1 MSKALEENK
10 LAVLL
15 KRLLRE
21 FNSYWK
27 LMSRDDDSDK
37 NKNNL
42 PPLLQ
47 FQFF

>member
-27 LMSRDDDSDK
+27 LMSGDDDSDK

-42 PPLLQ
+42 PPPLQ